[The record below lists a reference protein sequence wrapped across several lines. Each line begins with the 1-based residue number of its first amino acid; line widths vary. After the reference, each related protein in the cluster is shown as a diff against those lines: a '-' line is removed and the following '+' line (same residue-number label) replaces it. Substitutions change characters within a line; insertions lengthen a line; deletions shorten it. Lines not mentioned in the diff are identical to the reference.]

1 MRTLNS
7 HFDTKPLFTF
17 SYAHR
22 TLQLTREGGGFVFLV
37 FGVGMGAINT
47 GNNLLYLVLAMC
59 CSFIVVSGVLS
70 EYTFKGIKISASLPK
85 TLYAEEPYPLHLSIT
100 NTKKWFPSFSLNLIF
115 KTNLGEHYHVD
126 QNLYLFQVPPGA
138 TLEKSVMLT
147 ATQRGPLKIQQI
159 HLKTSFPFGFFIK
172 IKSVRVSASSL
183 VYPAIREVELPAPTD
198 LAEEGEGVIGQ
209 RGDDLYSLRE
219 FRPGDPMSMVHWKST
234 AKTGDLR
241 VKEFAQGGFHS
252 FTLFLNILDPETNA
266 QVDFETLENRIIE
279 TASLA
284 YHLIRRGDEVSLKT
298 NELHTPY
305 GNSEGHLES
314 IMHTLAWI
322 GHASEARDA

>member
-1 MRTLNS
+1 LNS

-17 SYAHR
+17 TYLHR

-37 FGVGMGAINT
+37 FGVGLGAVNT
-47 GNNLLYLVLAMC
+47 GNNLLYLILAMC

-70 EYTFKGIKISASLPK
+70 EYTFKGIDVQASLPE
-85 TLYAEEPYPLHLSIT
+85 TLYAEEPYPLTLNIT
-100 NTKKWFPSFSLNLIF
+100 NTKRWFPSYSLNLIC
-115 KTNLGEHYHVD
+115 KTDPKAHYEVN
-126 QNLYLFQVPPGA
+126 QNLYLFHIPPGTA
-138 TLEKSVMLT
+138 VEKSVMLT
-147 ATQRGPLKIQQI
+147 ANKRGPLQLNQI

-172 IKSVRVSASSL
+172 IKSVHVSASAL
-183 VYPAIREVELPAPTD
+183 VYPPIREVELPDPTD
-198 LAEEGEGVIGQ
+198 ISTEGEGVIGQ
-209 RGDDLYSLRE
+209 SGDDLYSLRE
-219 FRPGDPMSMVHWKST
+219 FRPGDSLSTVHWKST

-252 FTLFLNILDPETNA
+252 FTLFLNTLDPETDE
-266 QVDFETLENRIIE
+266 QVDFETLENRVIE

-305 GNSEGHLES
+305 GNSESHLES
-314 IMHTLAWI
+314 IMRALALV
-322 GHASEARDA
+322 GYESVAGV

>member
-1 MRTLNS
+1 MNS

-17 SYAHR
+17 SYPQR

-37 FGVGMGAINT
+37 FGVGLGAVNT
-47 GNNLLYLVLAMC
+47 GNNLLYLILAMC

-70 EYTFKGIKISASLPK
+70 EYTFKGINIQASLPE
-85 TLYAEEPYPLHLSIT
+85 TLYAEEPYPLKLTIT
-100 NTKKWFPSFSLNLIF
+100 NTEKWFPSYSLNLIC
-115 KTNLGEHYHVD
+115 KTDPKAPYEVNQH
-126 QNLYLFQVPPGA
+126 LYLFQIPPG
-138 TLEKSVMLT
+138 TTVEKSVMLT
-147 ATQRGPLKIQQI
+147 ATQRGPLQIRQI

-172 IKSVRVSASSL
+172 IKNVPVSASAL
-183 VYPAIREVELPAPTD
+183 VYPPIREVELPDPTD
-198 LAEEGEGVIGQ
+198 ISTEGEGVIGQ
-209 RGDDLYSLRE
+209 SGDDLYSLRE
-219 FRPGDPMSMVHWKST
+219 FRPGDPLSMVHWKST

-252 FTLFLNILDPETNA
+252 FTLFLNTLDPETDE
-266 QVDFETLENRIIE
+266 QVDFETLENRVIE

-305 GNSEGHLES
+305 GNSENHLES
-314 IMHTLAWI
+314 IMRALALV
-322 GHASEARDA
+322 GYESVAGV

>member
-70 EYTFKGIKISASLPK
+70 EYTFKGIEISASLPK
-85 TLYAEEPYPLHLSIT
+85 TLYAEEPYPLQLSIT
-100 NTKKWFPSFSLNLIF
+100 NTKKWFPSFSLHLIF

-159 HLKTSFPFGFFIK
+159 NLKTSFPFGFFIK
-172 IKSVRVSASSL
+172 TKNIRVSAHSL
-183 VYPAIREVELPAPTD
+183 VYPAIREVELPAPTEIS
-198 LAEEGEGVIGQ
+198 EEGEGVIGQ

-252 FTLFLNILDPETNA
+252 FTLFLNILDPETNE
-266 QVDFETLENRIIE
+266 QVDFETLENRVIE

-298 NELHTPY
+298 NERHTPY
-305 GNSEGHLES
+305 GNSESHLES
-314 IMHTLAWI
+314 IMHTLAWV
-322 GHASEARDA
+322 GYETEA